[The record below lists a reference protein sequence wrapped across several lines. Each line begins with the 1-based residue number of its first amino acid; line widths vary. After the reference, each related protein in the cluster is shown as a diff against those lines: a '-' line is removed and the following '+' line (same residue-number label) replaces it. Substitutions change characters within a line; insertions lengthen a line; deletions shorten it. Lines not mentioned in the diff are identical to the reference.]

1 MCHTKSLGVFHFFP
15 FLFLPLFFAIPRA
28 RFWNVKNFNVHL
40 YVRGIVGDR
49 CQRLHEYLSYEYID
63 IYIYTRRTIPSMH
76 LIANERD
83 SLRIEKFRYIFGL
96 DGINV
101 TMLEIKNTMKSY
113 VNLNLIPLF

>member
-49 CQRLHEYLSYEYID
+49 CQRLHEYLSYEYI
-63 IYIYTRRTIPSMH
+63 YIYTK
-76 LIANERD
+76 ND
-83 SLRIEKFRYIFGL
+83 SLDAPYRERTRL
-96 DGINV
+96 APD
-101 TMLEIKNTMKSY
+101 
-113 VNLNLIPLF
+113 

>member
-1 MCHTKSLGVFHFFP
+1 
-15 FLFLPLFFAIPRA
+15 
-28 RFWNVKNFNVHL
+28 
-40 YVRGIVGDR
+40 
-49 CQRLHEYLSYEYID
+49 
-63 IYIYTRRTIPSMH
+63 MH